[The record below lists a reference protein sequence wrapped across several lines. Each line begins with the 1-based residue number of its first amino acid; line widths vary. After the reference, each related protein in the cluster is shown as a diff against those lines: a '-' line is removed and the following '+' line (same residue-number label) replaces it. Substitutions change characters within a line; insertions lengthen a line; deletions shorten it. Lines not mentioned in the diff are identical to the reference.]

1 MRLKLRPRI
10 ILFTVLPLV
19 ALTFVTL
26 WVVNRAISSEVRA
39 EIDDGLRRASATLES
54 LLSSRAEFLAVAGE
68 VIVQDPRFFSSLTL
82 PGSHTDPDYRA
93 TVAGVAHEFNAITKA
108 DLFEVFDVHGDLI
121 ASVGPD
127 HSDEIPRRPLVRGA
141 ASERSRSAILPGPGR
156 IYQTAVTPVYAGG
169 RMVGRLLIGE
179 EIGADVAVRLR
190 DLTRSEVTFLAG
202 SAVPGSTLQDETDRS
217 VLAEASRHAPI
228 EHPGAMGGDRVVELE
243 GRTHRY
249 LTLLRPI
256 PGSEASAGQFY
267 AVQRSHDVE
276 TAFLRDIQ
284 GRLVELGILAGLVA
298 LTAGFL
304 ISERIVAP
312 LRRVVRAAEE
322 IERGNYDYPIEVRG
336 GDEVGYLASRFD
348 EMREHQRAYVARL
361 KEAARVKSE
370 FIDVASHELR
380 TPVSIIKGFQ
390 ELFSQGALGSLTP
403 QQAQAV
409 AAIGQ
414 SASTLERIAEDA
426 TRVAQIEASRLSL
439 RVGEHRVDTLVRRAV
454 DTARAGAASRDVA
467 LAVVLAPGLGTARV
481 DGEKLGEAIAHL
493 VRNGI
498 RFTPDGGSVTVRAR
512 RGPSELT
519 IEVADTGVGLSEVN
533 RARLFD
539 QSPQIRDAR
548 HHHSSDSLEFNSA
561 GLGLGLPIVRGIVRM
576 HGGTI
581 EVTSAEGQ
589 GTTFRIEIPLD
600 ASFGMEAA

>member
-1 MRLKLRPRI
+1 MKLKLRPRI
-10 ILFTVLPLV
+10 VLFTVLPLV

-26 WVVNRAISSEVRA
+26 WVVNRAISSEVRT

-54 LLSSRAEFLAVAGE
+54 LLSSRAEYLAVSGE

-93 TVAGVAHEFNAITKA
+93 TVAGVAHEFNSITKA
-108 DLFEVFDVHGDLI
+108 DLFEVFDVKGDLI
-121 ASVGPD
+121 ASVGAD
-127 HSDEIPRRPLVRGA
+127 ASDDASRRTLLAGE
-141 ASERSRSAILPGPGR
+141 ERARNAILAGTGR
-156 IYQTAVTPVYAGG
+156 IYQAAVVPVHAGG

-179 EIGADVAVRLR
+179 EIGADLAIQLR

-202 SAVPGSTLQDETDRS
+202 PAISGSTLEDENDRA
-217 VLAEASRHAPI
+217 VLRSTTHRV
-228 EHPGAMGGDRVVELE
+228 MGGADGRPPDVLELQ
-243 GRTHRY
+243 GRSHRY
-249 LTLLRPI
+249 LTLFRPR
-256 PGSEASAGQFY
+256 PGSEPGAGQLY

-276 TAFLRDIQ
+276 TAFLRDVQ
-284 GRLVELGILAGLVA
+284 GRLVELGILAALVA
-298 LTAGFL
+298 LSAGFL
-304 ISERIVAP
+304 VSERITSP
-312 LRRVVRAAEE
+312 LRRLVRAAEE
-322 IERGNYDYPIEVRG
+322 IERGNYDYPIEARA

-390 ELFSQGALGSLTP
+390 ELFSQGVLGALTP

-409 AAIGQ
+409 AAIGK
-414 SASTLERIAEDA
+414 SAATLERIADDA

-439 RVGEHRVDTLVRRAV
+439 RVGEHRVETLIRRAV
-454 DTARAGAASRDVA
+454 DGASRGAAARDVRVA
-467 LAVVLAPGLGTARV
+467 SIVPADLGTARV
-481 DGEKLGEAIAHL
+481 DGEKLVEAVGHL

-498 RFTPDGGSVTVRAR
+498 RFTPDGGSVTVRAKR
-512 RGPSELT
+512 VAASLT
-519 IEVADTGVGLSEVN
+519 IEVEDTGIGLSKESQ
-533 RARLFD
+533 ARLFD
-539 QSPQIRDAR
+539 QAVPVHDAR

-576 HGGTI
+576 HGGTLR
-581 EVTSAEGQ
+581 VTSAEGR

-600 ASFGMEAA
+600 ADIGMEAA